1 MWLGLGRESS
11 RRSSYP
17 GTHRAAEA
25 EIRANSPSCSDC
37 SRIKLPQFL
46 TRCLRN
52 MSKTVRIGIDSRWVG
67 WVGLVNGHCAASWV
81 SILGKQSVGVQVAE
95 TTGDVNS
102 GGFLKPV
109 FGVGFGMQVLNANI
123 WILFLSCQDPEEDR
137 AVGAKDDKQVVFAD
151 LAAVVRKFS
160 RGGGN
165 ITGLVH
171 CGQLTSALR
180 VTN

>member
-1 MWLGLGRESS
+1 MPKRKKAGGPTPTITNHTESFLAELASTMDLPLTPRSESWLQYWCHNCL
-11 RRSSYP
+11 
-17 GTHRAAEA
+17 H
-25 EIRANSPSCSDC
+25 D
-37 SRIKLPQFL
+37 L
-46 TRCLRN
+46 T
-52 MSKTVRIGIDSRWVG
+52 K
-67 WVGLVNGHCAASWV
+67 
-81 SILGKQSVGVQVAE
+81 
-95 TTGDVNS
+95 DVNS

-151 LAAVVRKFS
+151 LAAVVRKLS
-160 RGGGN
+160 REGEN

-180 VTN
+180 VRGGNLTTIDLYQKKTCRTSSVWDA